1 MFCSGFKAE
10 GEVFDHQRPVSE
22 FKAKALWIVEPVFAL
37 SVPVIS
43 MCETDRTWLSI
54 ASNREYLAKHNIAQ
68 SSVFCV
74 HIKPVCWYLDQRQR
88 PHTAQGARRCGSR
101 DYWSRTSSVCFASV
115 QIWQRLCNWYIS
127 NTTKCSAIMEI
138 EGLFSFNV
146 KMDHYVQ

>member
-1 MFCSGFKAE
+1 MSVSDWRVGGPCNNIFHATAYLDQHFILGENLLQDTVSILNVLEFLCLLISCRAADVFCSGFKAE

-74 HIKPVCWYLDQRQR
+74 HIKPV
-88 PHTAQGARRCGSR
+88 AG
-101 DYWSRTSSVCFASV
+101 
-115 QIWQRLCNWYIS
+115 I
-127 NTTKCSAIMEI
+127 
-138 EGLFSFNV
+138 
-146 KMDHYVQ
+146 

>member
-101 DYWSRTSSVCFASV
+101 DYWSRTSSLYALLVYRFDRDCATDIYQILLSV
-115 QIWQRLCNWYIS
+115 QQSWKLRAYFHL
-127 NTTKCSAIMEI
+127 T
-138 EGLFSFNV
+138 
-146 KMDHYVQ
+146 

>member
-43 MCETDRTWLSI
+43 MCETELGSALQAIKSI
-54 ASNREYLAKHNIAQ
+54 IAKHNIAQ

-74 HIKPVCWYLDQRQR
+74 HIKPV
-88 PHTAQGARRCGSR
+88 AG
-101 DYWSRTSSVCFASV
+101 
-115 QIWQRLCNWYIS
+115 I
-127 NTTKCSAIMEI
+127 
-138 EGLFSFNV
+138 
-146 KMDHYVQ
+146 